1 MKKLLLIGMMLLA
14 SGCGPDAEPSKTLE
28 QLKSEIAA
36 KEASGGYPI
45 VNLDAVCINGVL
57 YYRSHIYGGNA
68 SFAPVID
75 RRDRLPR
82 LCVDANAS
90 PRASE

>member
-1 MKKLLLIGMMLLA
+1 MKKLLLVGMLLLT
-14 SGCGPDAEPSKTLE
+14 SGCGAEPEPPKTLE
-28 QLKSEIAA
+28 QLKAEIAA

-45 VNLDAVCINGVL
+45 INLNAVCINGVL
-57 YYRSHIYGGNA
+57 YYRSHILSGNA
-68 SFAPVID
+68 SFTPMID

-90 PRASE
+90 TRASE

>member
-1 MKKLLLIGMMLLA
+1 MKKLLLIGAMLLA
-14 SGCGPDAEPSKTLE
+14 SGCGAEPDPPKTLE
-28 QLKSEIAA
+28 QLKAEIAA

-45 VNLDAVCINGVL
+45 VSLNAVCINGVL
-57 YYRSHIYGGNA
+57 YYKSHIYGGNY
-68 SFAPVID
+68 SFTPVID

-82 LCVDANAS
+82 LCIDASAA